1 MSDFV
6 KQYVTRIKNGKI
18 KVSKKVRD
26 IYLKLEA
33 EKKNPKSKFY
43 YDAKVGE
50 LPIEFIEKFCK
61 QSEGALGAPIEL
73 DLWQKAYIQTLFG
86 WLNKETGKRRFK
98 ETMLLVGRK
107 NGKTTLLSAI
117 ALYMMCAD
125 LEGGAEVYS
134 VATKRE
140 QAQKCF
146 KSAVNM
152 VKQSPV
158 LDGVITRYRNELYMP
173 STFSSFKALA
183 SDSNTLDGL
192 NVHLGIIDELHAI
205 KDRLLYEV
213 IQQATSSRSQ
223 PLIVMITTCGT
234 VRECIYDDM
243 YEYATNC
250 IYEQNGFKDDTFLPM
265 LYELDELSEWMN
277 PKAWIKA
284 NPSLGSIKTM
294 EYLKANVNKAIN
306 DAKNLA
312 GVLTKD
318 FNVRQNSLNSWLNFT
333 DIDNTATFDMEEL
346 RGCYAVGGVDLSS
359 TSDLTCATILVAN
372 HEQELKV
379 VQQYFI
385 PEDSLD
391 AKIKE
396 DKIPYDKW
404 AERGLLTLC
413 EGARVKYE
421 DVTAWFCK
429 MRDVHDIYVLW
440 VGYDTWGSQYW
451 ATDMRNNGFVLESV
465 IQGAKTMSTPMK
477 ELKADFIERRI
488 NYNNNPILKW
498 CLCNVQ
504 IKVDENDN
512 IRPVKKG
519 TRQRIDGAVSLIDAY
534 VTYKNHFDDYTNMI

>member
-18 KVSKKVRD
+18 QVSKKVRD
-26 IYLKLEA
+26 MYLKLED

-43 YDAKVGE
+43 YDAQVGE

-61 QSEGALGAPIEL
+61 QSEGDLGAPIEL

-86 WLNKETGKRRFK
+86 WLHKDTGKRRFK

-158 LDGVITRYRNELYMP
+158 LNDIIKRYRNELEMP

-192 NVHLGIIDELHAI
+192 NTHLGIIDELHAI

-213 IQQATSSRSQ
+213 IQQSTSSRSQ
-223 PLIVMITTCGT
+223 PLIVMITTSGT

-250 IYEQNGFKDDTFLPM
+250 IYEQNGFKDDTFLPV
-265 LYELDELSEWMN
+265 LYELDELEEWLE
-277 PKAWIKA
+277 PKAWVKA
-284 NPSLGSIKTM
+284 NPALGTIKKV
-294 EYLKANVNKAIN
+294 EYIQANVNKAKN
-306 DAKNLA
+306 DNKNLA

-333 DIDNTATFDMEEL
+333 EIDNTATFDLEEL

-359 TSDLTCATILVAN
+359 TSDLTCATLLVAN

-379 VQQYFI
+379 IQQYFI
-385 PEDSLD
+385 PDDLLD

-396 DKIPYDKW
+396 DKIPYDIW

-421 DVTAWFCK
+421 DVTSWFVK
-429 MRDVHDIYVLW
+429 MRDEYDIYTLW

-488 NYNNNPILKW
+488 NYNNNPVLKW

-504 IKVDENDN
+504 IKTDENDN

-534 VTYKNHFDDYTNMI
+534 VTYKNHFEDYMNMI

>member
-18 KVSKKVRD
+18 KVSKKVHD
-26 IYLKLEA
+26 IYMKLEA

-504 IKVDENDN
+504 IKQDENDN

-534 VTYKNHFDDYTNMI
+534 VTYKNHFDDYMNMI

>member
-26 IYLKLEA
+26 MYLKLEN
-33 EKKNPKSKFY
+33 EKKDPKSKY
-43 YDAKVGE
+43 YYNAKVGE

-61 QSEGALGAPIEL
+61 QSEGELGAPIAL

-86 WLNKETGKRRFK
+86 WLNKDTGKRRFK

-158 LDGVITRYRNELYMP
+158 LRDIITPYRNELTMP

-192 NVHLGIIDELHAI
+192 NTHLGIIDELHAI

-213 IQQATSSRSQ
+213 IQQSTSSRSQ
-223 PLIVMITTCGT
+223 PLIVMITTSGT

-250 IYEQNGFKDDTFLPM
+250 IYEQNGFKDDTFLPV
-265 LYELDELSEWMN
+265 LYELDELEEWLD

-284 NPSLGSIKTM
+284 NPALGTIKKVD
-294 EYLKANVNKAIN
+294 YIQANVNKAKN
-306 DAKNLA
+306 DNKNLA

-333 DIDNTATFDMEEL
+333 DIDNTATFDLEEL
-346 RGCYAVGGVDLSS
+346 RGSYAVGGVDLSS
-359 TSDLTCATILVAN
+359 TTDLTCATILVAN

-379 VQQYFI
+379 IQQYFI
-385 PEDSLD
+385 PEDLLD
-391 AKIKE
+391 TKIKE
-396 DKIPYDKW
+396 DKIPYDIW

-421 DVTAWFCK
+421 DVTSWFVK
-429 MRDVHDIYVLW
+429 MRDEYDIYTLW

-451 ATDMRNNGFVLESV
+451 ATEMKNNGFVLESV

-477 ELKADFIERRI
+477 ELKADFIEKRI
-488 NYNNNPILKW
+488 NYNNNPVLKW
-498 CLCNVQ
+498 NLCNVQ

-512 IRPVKKG
+512 IRPVKKQ

-534 VTYKNHFDDYTNMI
+534 VTYKNHFEDYMNMI

>member
-26 IYLKLEA
+26 IYLKLEE

-333 DIDNTATFDMEEL
+333 DIDNTATFDMDEL

-534 VTYKNHFDDYTNMI
+534 VTYKNHFDDYMNMI